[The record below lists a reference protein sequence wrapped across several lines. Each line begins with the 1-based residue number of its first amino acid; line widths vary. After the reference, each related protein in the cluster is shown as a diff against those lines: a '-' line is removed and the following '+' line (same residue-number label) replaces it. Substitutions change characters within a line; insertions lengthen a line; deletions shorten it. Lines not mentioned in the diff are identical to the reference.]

1 MYLATQPIAYGTKR
15 SKPSLKPALVCIS
28 THHGNTQKIANA
40 MADAL
45 GALVLRPEKTAI
57 RSLTEYDVIG
67 FGSGIYFMKHHRKLL
82 SFIGKL
88 PVTKNKKAFIF
99 STAGVSDRLIE
110 KNLSKNHRALKNK
123 LIDKGFEI
131 IGEFSCCGYM
141 KRGWYYWKGNRNIGR
156 PNEDDIRKAKEFAT
170 RLRGKM

>member
-1 MYLATQPIAYGTKR
+1 
-15 SKPSLKPALVCIS
+15 LKSALVCIS
-28 THHGNTQKIANA
+28 PHHGNTDKIANA

-45 GALVLRPEKTAI
+45 SAPVLRPEKTAI
-57 RSLTEYDVIG
+57 QSLAEYDVIG

-110 KNLSKNHRALKNK
+110 KNLSKNHNALKNK

-141 KRGWYYWKGNRNIGR
+141 KRGWYYLKGDRNIGR
-156 PNEDDIRKAKEFAT
+156 PNEDDMKKAREFASS
-170 RLRGKM
+170 LRAKM